1 MSTENIENNTAETAT
16 EVVETEMAETMVI
29 ESPDGSIEV
38 IETDI
43 VQTEISDTTI
53 IESPDGSIQVIETD
67 AALTEIIETN
77 VIESE
82 SGLVEVLETEIY
94 ETSIVET
101 DVLVSESGVAEEVQ
115 TTIVGTETVETDVI
129 ETETGAV
136 ELTETTVFETE
147 IIETESGTLEVVE
160 TDMSQTEFI
169 ETNVIESESG
179 NLEIS
184 EREIRE
190 TTIVET
196 EIVATESGIVEVI
209 HTTTVET
216 ETVETDFIETD
227 SGSVEIIETTL
238 VETEVVETDS
248 GMVEVVQTTIVD
260 TEIIETEIVETEN
273 GAVEIVET
281 TTFEIE
287 IVETD
292 EGVVEVIETTTV
304 ETAIFELENAQSRPT
319 PAMMASSVRPT
330 APVVSAPV
338 VETVSDSVRFGRIDD
353 DGTVYL
359 KHSDE
364 SETVVGQWAAG
375 TPEEG
380 LAFFARKYDDLAAE
394 IDLAI
399 QRLSEGK
406 ASPESP
412 AAAIARAEEA
422 LTTPAMVGDVDA
434 LRAKLDRLNE
444 LIEERR
450 KVIAEERAAARAA
463 ALAAREAIVN
473 ESETLAEST
482 QWKSTGD
489 RFKALLDDWKVAPR
503 ADRASEQALWKRF
516 SHARSQFD
524 KARRQHFAKLDA
536 ERDQAKSVKNDLVA
550 QAQELA
556 SSTDWGP
563 TAGTYRSLM
572 DQWKA
577 APRAS
582 KSEEDALWTAFKG
595 AQDQFFA
602 ARSEALNQRDAG
614 LNENLVAKQALLAEA
629 EAIDPSDLKTAK
641 KTLRSIQERWEKV
654 GHVPRNDKDK
664 IEGRLRKVEESL
676 RTGEQE
682 QWRKSN
688 PEALARAEATVAQFQ
703 SSLDKLEKDLAKAQT
718 AGDARK
724 VAESEQRIVTT
735 KALLEAAQRAATE
748 FSG

>member
-16 EVVETEMAETMVI
+16 EVVETEMAETTVI

-67 AALTEIIETN
+67 AAFTEIVETN

-101 DVLVSESGVAEEVQ
+101 DVVVTESGDVEVVH
-115 TTIVGTETVETDVI
+115 TTIL
-129 ETETGAV
+129 ETETIES
-136 ELTETTVFETE
+136 ELV
-147 IIETESGTLEVVE
+147 ETESGSVE
-160 TDMSQTEFI
+160 T
-169 ETNVIESESG
+169 
-179 NLEIS
+179 
-184 EREIRE
+184 
-190 TTIVET
+190 
-196 EIVATESGIVEVI
+196 
-209 HTTTVET
+209 
-216 ETVETDFIETD
+216 
-227 SGSVEIIETTL
+227 
-238 VETEVVETDS
+238 
-248 GMVEVVQTTIVD
+248 
-260 TEIIETEIVETEN
+260 IETEIVETEIVETDS
-273 GAVEIVET
+273 GVTEVFQTTIVETETIETEIVET
-281 TTFEIE
+281 ESGAIE
-287 IVETD
+287 I
-292 EGVVEVIETTTV
+292 IETTTV
-304 ETAIFELENAQSRPT
+304 ETEIVESDAVILEGVESATSRPT

-338 VETVSDSVRFGRIDD
+338 VETVSDSVRFGRIAD

-582 KSEEDALWTAFKG
+582 KSEEDALWAAFKG

-629 EAIDPSDLKTAK
+629 EAIDPSDLKAAK
-641 KTLRSIQERWEKV
+641 KTLRSIQERWEKI

-688 PEALARAEATVAQFQ
+688 PEARARAEATVAQFQ

-724 VAESEQRIVTT
+724 VAECEQRIVTT
-735 KALLEAAQRAATE
+735 KALLDAAQRAATE

>member
-1 MSTENIENNTAETAT
+1 
-16 EVVETEMAETMVI
+16 
-29 ESPDGSIEV
+29 
-38 IETDI
+38 
-43 VQTEISDTTI
+43 
-53 IESPDGSIQVIETD
+53 
-67 AALTEIIETN
+67 
-77 VIESE
+77 
-82 SGLVEVLETEIY
+82 
-94 ETSIVET
+94 
-101 DVLVSESGVAEEVQ
+101 
-115 TTIVGTETVETDVI
+115 
-129 ETETGAV
+129 
-136 ELTETTVFETE
+136 
-147 IIETESGTLEVVE
+147 
-160 TDMSQTEFI
+160 
-169 ETNVIESESG
+169 
-179 NLEIS
+179 
-184 EREIRE
+184 
-190 TTIVET
+190 
-196 EIVATESGIVEVI
+196 
-209 HTTTVET
+209 
-216 ETVETDFIETD
+216 
-227 SGSVEIIETTL
+227 
-238 VETEVVETDS
+238 
-248 GMVEVVQTTIVD
+248 
-260 TEIIETEIVETEN
+260 
-273 GAVEIVET
+273 
-281 TTFEIE
+281 
-287 IVETD
+287 
-292 EGVVEVIETTTV
+292 
-304 ETAIFELENAQSRPT
+304 
-319 PAMMASSVRPT
+319 MMAASVRPS
-330 APVVSAPV
+330 APVASAPV
-338 VETVSDSVRFGRIDD
+338 VEAVSDSVRFGRIGD
-353 DGTVYL
+353 DGSVYL
-359 KHSDE
+359 INSDA

-394 IDLAI
+394 LDLAI
-399 QRLSEGK
+399 QRLTEGK

-412 AAAIARAEEA
+412 ASSITRVEEA
-422 LTTPAMVGDVDA
+422 LAAPAMVGDLDA
-434 LRAKLDRLNE
+434 LRAKLVSLNE

-450 KVIAEERAAARAA
+450 KVIAQERAAARAA

-473 ESETLAEST
+473 ESESLADST

-489 RFKALLDDWKVAPR
+489 RFKALLEDWKVAPR

-563 TAGTYRSLM
+563 TAGVYRSLM

-582 KSEEDALWTAFKG
+582 KSEEDALWSAFKG

-629 EAIDPSDLKTAK
+629 EAIDPSDLKVAK
-641 KTLRSIQERWEKV
+641 KALRGIQERWEKI

-676 RTGEQE
+676 RQGEQE

-688 PEALARAEATVAQFQ
+688 PEARARAEATVAQFQ

-724 VAESEQRIVTT
+724 VAECEQRIVTT
-735 KALLEAAQRAATE
+735 KALLDAAQRAATE